1 METYFVNEFVTLGMD
16 AYFNNRHE
24 HFFEKHIIEC
34 LCGIYG
40 NETILEIFK
49 TKDENKFLEV
59 LSSYGFSSSNY
70 YAFLGHLED
79 FEKFKKLYLANP
91 SLKTD
96 TAHLVESDIITM
108 FLYKCLVKGVTSEEM
123 SRFENYF
130 LNNFNV
136 IKLHFN
142 SSLDPNKTRELWEK
156 KKKLMTDS
164 VDLVEIKPE
173 FLDGSVYEKYGTTL
187 DDVKKMDY
195 RMVEQ
200 LNSYIKSKMLT
211 DSINEV
217 EKNKKFPLSNVVI
230 TSGNGFVDALLIASM
245 IITELSIGAIYYFL
259 NL

>member
-1 METYFVNEFVTLGMD
+1 
-16 AYFNNRHE
+16 
-24 HFFEKHIIEC
+24 
-34 LCGIYG
+34 
-40 NETILEIFK
+40 
-49 TKDENKFLEV
+49 
-59 LSSYGFSSSNY
+59 
-70 YAFLGHLED
+70 
-79 FEKFKKLYLANP
+79 
-91 SLKTD
+91 
-96 TAHLVESDIITM
+96 
-108 FLYKCLVKGVTSEEM
+108 
-123 SRFENYF
+123 
-130 LNNFNV
+130 
-136 IKLHFN
+136 
-142 SSLDPNKTRELWEK
+142 
-156 KKKLMTDS
+156 MTDS